1 MEQQSLDNSTYMFI
15 TYIININNKYFK
27 TTVEIIK
34 KIPFKLLLLIDNICG
49 LPGSLMGMDKE
60 INIVFMP
67 ANTVSILQPMDQQ
80 VILTFKSHYFIRVFL
95 P

>member
-34 KIPFKLLLLIDNICG
+34 KIPFKLLLLIDNIYG